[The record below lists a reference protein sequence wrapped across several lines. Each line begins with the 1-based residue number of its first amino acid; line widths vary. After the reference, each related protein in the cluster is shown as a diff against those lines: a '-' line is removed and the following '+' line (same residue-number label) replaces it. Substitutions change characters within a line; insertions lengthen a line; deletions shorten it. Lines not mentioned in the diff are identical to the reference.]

1 MNIDMQL
8 SVYRGDDKTFSLTFA
23 DSGGGAI
30 DISNWVVFFT
40 VKKQANLSAPDDTDA
55 LIQKDIVTHDDPV
68 NGKTSIV
75 LTSTETDITPNNY
88 YCGIQT
94 KDSSGNIGTVAVGI
108 FQVYM
113 DVTRRT
119 NA

>member
-8 SVYRGDDKTFSLTFA
+8 SVYRGDDKTFSLTFT

-30 DISNWVVFFT
+30 DISGWTIFFT

-55 LIQKDIVTHDDPV
+55 LIQKDIVTHDDPI
-68 NGKTSIV
+68 NGKTNIV
-75 LTSTETDITPNNY
+75 LTPADTNITPDNHF
-88 YCGIQT
+88 CDIQT
-94 KDSSGNIGTVAVGI
+94 KDDSGNIGTVAVGL
-108 FQVYM
+108 FEVHT

-119 NA
+119 SA